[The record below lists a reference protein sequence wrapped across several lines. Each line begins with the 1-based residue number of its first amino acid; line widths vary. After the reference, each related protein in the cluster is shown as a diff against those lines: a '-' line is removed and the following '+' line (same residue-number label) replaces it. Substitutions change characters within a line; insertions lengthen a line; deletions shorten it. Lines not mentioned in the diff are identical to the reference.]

1 MDCQVRRRRS
11 FDVTTA
17 GLASGRATAPSAGG
31 PIRPRIRME
40 VDAVLTIPA
49 LLIILA
55 FVFAVLALAG
65 RFGHALAIAVFLLA
79 LERLY
84 TVVMIG
90 MIR

>member
-1 MDCQVRRRRS
+1 M
-11 FDVTTA
+11 
-17 GLASGRATAPSAGG
+17 
-31 PIRPRIRME
+31 
-40 VDAVLTIPA
+40 LTIPG

-65 RFGHALAIAVFLLA
+65 RMSVAIAVFLLA

-90 MIR
+90 LIR